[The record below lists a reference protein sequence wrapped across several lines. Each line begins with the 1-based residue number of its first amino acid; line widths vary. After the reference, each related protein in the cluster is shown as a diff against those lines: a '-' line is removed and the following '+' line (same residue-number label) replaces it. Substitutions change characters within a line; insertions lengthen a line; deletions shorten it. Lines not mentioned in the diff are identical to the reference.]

1 MENII
6 NTNNNT
12 NNIGNGFSANI
23 KSCPFCNMYLS
34 FSEYQDHILCH
45 EIDQAENKNLSNN
58 INGYG
63 FQNNNNKIQ
72 KESNSQDKSPE
83 FLNIFKN
90 KVNTLLN
97 SIKKSNQNNDINNNI
112 NNNQNNSNDQ
122 NITNNINNI
131 KESLNN
137 INVKIKKNIKPV
149 ISKATD
155 FFKNL
160 VNSDSGSSSGDES
173 PTIRLPTLRLRRSSP
188 NRNRDNSLRDQEFE
202 ILNKLLNDS
211 ILNKEKEDE
220 NYKEILKYI
229 PSSTINEPKNASD
242 NNNKCVICLSEFQ
255 IGEKESTLP
264 CLHIFHSNCI
274 EKWITQKRWCP
285 VCKYNLNLE
294 SMLSSNNY

>member
-112 NNNQNNSNDQ
+112 N
-122 NITNNINNI
+122 TL
-131 KESLNN
+131 K
-137 INVKIKKNIKPV
+137 
-149 ISKATD
+149 
-155 FFKNL
+155 FK
-160 VNSDSGSSSGDES
+160 
-173 PTIRLPTLRLRRSSP
+173 
-188 NRNRDNSLRDQEFE
+188 
-202 ILNKLLNDS
+202 
-211 ILNKEKEDE
+211 KEK
-220 NYKEILKYI
+220 L
-229 PSSTINEPKNASD
+229 INF
-242 NNNKCVICLSEFQ
+242 NNC
-255 IGEKESTLP
+255 
-264 CLHIFHSNCI
+264 
-274 EKWITQKRWCP
+274 
-285 VCKYNLNLE
+285 
-294 SMLSSNNY
+294 